1 MTNETRKRRMDLL
14 WGLLFGILFGVLL
27 HKGGATEYDVILGQL
42 LLKDHTVLKIMLSA
56 MVTGMLGIH
65 LMKHFGWVEL
75 YIKPGSL
82 GINVIGGLIFGVG
95 FAVLGYCPGT
105 LSGAVGSGHLDALAG
120 GLPGILLGSALFAE
134 IYPRVRNGIQRWGDY
149 GDLTVPRWLKVNE
162 WFVIIPLAI
171 LVELMF
177 FWMEVKRP

>member
-1 MTNETRKRRMDLL
+1 MENTGKKRMDLV
-14 WGLLFGILFGVLL
+14 WGLLFGIVFGVFL
-27 HKGGATEYDVILGQL
+27 HKGGVTSYDVILGQL
-42 LLKDHTVLKIMLSA
+42 LLTDHTVLKIMLSA

-65 LMKHFGWVEL
+65 LMKHLGWVQL
-75 YIKPGSL
+75 HVKPGSL

-105 LSGAVGSGHLDALAG
+105 LSGAVGNGHLDALVA

-134 IYPRVRNGIQRWGDY
+134 IYPKVRGGIQRWGDY

-162 WFVIIPLAI
+162 WVVIFALAI
-171 LVELMF
+171 LVELAL
-177 FWMEVKRP
+177 FWMEVKGP